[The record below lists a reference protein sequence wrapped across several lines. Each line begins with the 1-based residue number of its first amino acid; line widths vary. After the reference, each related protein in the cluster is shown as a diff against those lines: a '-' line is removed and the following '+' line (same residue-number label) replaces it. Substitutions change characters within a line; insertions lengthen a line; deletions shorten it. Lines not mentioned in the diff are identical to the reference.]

1 MALSRVLLIDDDEAF
16 RLAMVKALRR
26 KGVEVVQ
33 ASDGHAGMQR
43 LMEQDGGG
51 AQVAVLDLRMPGM
64 DGMEVLERTVG
75 RGIPVIV
82 LTGHGSIPEAVRAMR
97 LGAFSFLLKP
107 VDADQLYEVLLQA
120 TGQSGSVTPEL
131 IGHSS
136 GTKRLR
142 ELLNQLAP
150 ADDPVL
156 LFGETG
162 TGKEVAASYLH
173 VHSFRATRPFVG
185 VNVGGMPGELLE
197 SELFGHARGAFTG
210 AERKKQGLFAAAED
224 GTLFLDEI
232 SELPLEHQVKLL
244 RVIETRRFRPVGEAR
259 EEPLRARLIVA
270 TNRNLMAMVRAGTF
284 REDLYYRLHV
294 LPVEIPPLRTRRE
307 DILPIAE
314 LWLKRLLHRPVGFSL
329 DAERVLLAYDYP
341 GNVRELV
348 NVVRRL
354 ALFVTGDQIE
364 GALVQRML
372 AEDPFRQSLGS
383 HGITHGMSSPGLAPA
398 PLSAASLMSAGMS
411 PAGMSAFG
419 GAPELGAGRLNSVG
433 SAANAPG
440 SNAGGAGLTG
450 AGQTG
455 AGLTGAGMTGAGSGG
470 AGIGGGWHSAL
481 NMPPSTGSW
490 GSAPGGNSPA
500 QSGSA
505 EATDPGLSLK
515 ALEKLHIERL
525 LREHRNVTQVARL
538 LGIDRRTLQRKLKA
552 LDIEYDGR
560 ES

>member
-1 MALSRVLLIDDDEAF
+1 MALNRVLLIDDDDAF
-16 RLAMVKALRR
+16 RLAMAKALKR
-26 KGVEVVQ
+26 KGIEVIQ
-33 ASDGHAGMQR
+33 AADGQSGIEK
-43 LMEQDGGG
+43 LMSHEGPLP
-51 AQVAVLDLRMPGM
+51 QVAVLDLRMPGL
-64 DGMEVLERTVG
+64 DGMDVLERTAG

-82 LTGHGSIPEAVRAMR
+82 LTGHGSIPDAVRAMR

-120 TGQSGSVTPEL
+120 TGEAGSVTPEL
-131 IGHSS
+131 IGQSS
-136 GTKRLR
+136 ATKRLR

-210 AERKKQGLFAAAED
+210 AERKKQGLFATAED

-259 EEPLRARLIVA
+259 EEPLRARLIAA

-284 REDLYYRLHV
+284 REDLYYRLQV
-294 LPVEIPPLRTRRE
+294 LPVEIPPLRARRD
-307 DILPIAE
+307 DILPIATH
-314 LWLKRLLHRPVGFSL
+314 WLRRLLHRDVTLSPE
-329 DAERVLLAYDYP
+329 AQHVLVSYDYP

-354 ALFVTGDQIE
+354 VLFVTGDQIE
-364 GALVQRML
+364 ASLLQRML
-372 AEDPFRQSLGS
+372 AEDPFRQPLSLQGSSLSLQGALSGPGRDGFSTGRPILPGSDGGTAPVFSASAFSPGINAAPGAGANPGVSAGVPLGTQAGISLGS
-383 HGITHGMSSPGLAPA
+383 ALNLG
-398 PLSAASLMSAGMS
+398 
-411 PAGMSAFG
+411 PAGA
-419 GAPELGAGRLNSVG
+419 AGPDAS
-433 SAANAPG
+433 
-440 SNAGGAGLTG
+440 
-450 AGQTG
+450 
-455 AGLTGAGMTGAGSGG
+455 
-470 AGIGGGWHSAL
+470 
-481 NMPPSTGSW
+481 
-490 GSAPGGNSPA
+490 
-500 QSGSA
+500 
-505 EATDPGLSLK
+505 EPGLSLK

-560 ES
+560 ET